1 MKIAKVRES
10 AADIF
15 NRENI
20 AKAVFIAFAAFSI
33 AAVFLIIGYLLYT
46 SIPAFNETGFFH
58 FMFGET
64 WNSNKEIYGVLCMIV
79 GTLVLTLCSVLIG
92 GLLAVFTAVWLVFY
106 CPKKVKKFYMQVVNL
121 LAGIPSIVYGL
132 FGYRILLP
140 VLRAMGAPE
149 PGTGLLASTIILS
162 VLILPTITSITKN
175 SLENVPMNYYEG
187 ALALG
192 CTKNQAVFK
201 ALLPA
206 AKSGII
212 SAIIL
217 GIGRAVG
224 ETMAVQMLVGNGSG
238 YPSGF
243 FAPFTTLSSNIVQNW
258 GYAEVWNGDF
268 SAPTQR
274 NYLFA
279 CGFILL
285 VIILILNL
293 SLLLTKKNSNAGNRW
308 FSRRFR
314 EGNMPEN
321 QLKNYK
327 RTGSVQDALWIFSW
341 VVAVFVAFALLAVIV
356 LVFVGAFAPSALPG
370 GSGESALTF
379 KFLFGKSSNAQ
390 ITLVPAT
397 VATLMLIGLALL
409 IALPLGV
416 GAAIFLNEY
425 ARKGSRFVKTVRLFI
440 DTLAGIPSIVF
451 GIFGYV
457 MFCSSMNMGYSLTA
471 GSITLALIILPTIIR
486 STEQSLSEVPD
497 SMREASYALGAGK
510 LRTIFL
516 VVLPQAI
523 AGIITAVIL
532 SIGRIINESAALIF
546 TVGSAATFVP
556 LGYGDSSASLAVLVW
571 RFMSNGLNANE
582 AFATS
587 AVLLVL
593 VIVLNIAVTLVEW
606 AYRKK
611 NKV

>member
-1 MKIAKVRES
+1 MIA
-10 AADIF
+10 
-15 NRENI
+15 
-20 AKAVFIAFAAFSI
+20 
-33 AAVFLIIGYLLYT
+33 
-46 SIPAFNETGFFH
+46 
-58 FMFGET
+58 
-64 WNSNKEIYGVLCMIV
+64 
-79 GTLVLTLCSVLIG
+79 GTLVLTLCSVLVG
-92 GLLAVFTAVWLVFY
+92 GFLAVFTAVWLVFY
-106 CPKKVKKFYMQVVNL
+106 CPKKLKKFYTQIINL

-162 VLILPTITSITKN
+162 VMILPTITSITKN

-192 CTKNQAVFK
+192 CTKNQAVWK

-206 AKSGII
+206 AKSGVI

-243 FAPFTTLSSNIVQNW
+243 FSPFTTLSSNIVQNW

-293 SLLLTKKNSNAGNRW
+293 ALLLTKKNSNAGNRW

-327 RTGSVQDALWIFSW
+327 RTGSVQDALWIVSW
-341 VVAVFVAFALLAVIV
+341 IVSVFVAFALVAIIV
-356 LVFVGAFAPSALPG
+356 LVFVGAIAPSALPG
-370 GSGESALTF
+370 GSGESALTL

-409 IALPLGV
+409 ISLPLGV

-425 ARKGSRFVKTVRLFI
+425 AKKGSKFVKTVRLFI

-457 MFCSSMNMGYSLTA
+457 MFCSSMDMGYSLTA
-471 GSITLALIILPTIIR
+471 GGITLAIIVLPTIIR

-523 AGIITAVIL
+523 AGIITAIIL

-593 VIVLNIAVTLVEW
+593 VIILNVLVTLVEW